1 MTLQHSLRIKKREG
15 QIVDFD
21 ESKIRDAVYKAF
33 LDSNIPNPDQ
43 KADHIKDLVL
53 TYIEAHDYFETPDIE
68 TIQNLIEYIL
78 LDEKYIETARHYILY
93 RDEKRKIREEKK
105 KILQKN
111 TLDDVD
117 KSFSLNQLRV
127 LAERYLLRDL
137 KTNQIIE
144 SPSEM
149 FRRVATLIGLSDL
162 LHDPCLF
169 ICDESGND
177 FPEHNPPP
185 YYDYFKTFDERFISV
200 HHYHRFVDLY
210 QELDEQGQMRK
221 SLKDILDNHFIP
233 LFDNIYEAKIQEY
246 YDLMVNCVFM
256 PNTPT
261 LMNAGTSNGGL
272 SACFVLDAPDE
283 VDSYIRDTVGDAAS
297 IFRAAGGVGIN
308 FSKFRPEGAS
318 ANGVPNA
325 ASGPC
330 SFIQMI
336 NTLTDVI
343 KAGGKRRGANMG
355 VLDLNHPDAEHFITM
370 KSTPGVLE
378 NFNVSVGIW
387 DDYWAALTSN
397 KTEFLLNHPSHDEKN
412 KIINP
417 QHLWDLIALSAWK
430 SAEPG
435 VLFFDNVNKVNHMK
449 NEIGLLNVVNPCGE
463 QFLDYNNSCTLGSI
477 NIAKFVDPDTGKFD
491 WQDFESVIR
500 LTTRFL
506 DNVLDMNKYPTEKI
520 ARTSKNLR
528 RIGLGVMGVAD
539 ALFMMNIPYNS
550 HNGFSFMGAVCD
562 SLTSIS
568 IDESVQIA
576 KDRGPYPFYNY
587 ENHAIDLKNI
597 RTASSLFYNFDTS
610 DVYQYGIRN
619 AWNTTVAPTGTISM
633 IAGCS
638 SGIEPE
644 FALGFEKKVTI
655 GSFVYSNKYLAEALK
670 KEGLY
675 SEELLKKI
683 ADNGGSIQSIEEIPE
698 HIKQTFVTSMDIHWA
713 DHVMAQAACQ
723 QYIDNSI
730 SKTINMSNDVLVDD
744 IKNAYLLAHELG
756 CKGLSVYRDGSR
768 AAQVLHTNSEKTGKQ
783 LKPSQYVLDYI
794 KEHIHNEYIIS
805 RLGVIYDSDMIVLD
819 NTNAAPPTTH
829 EEEKYVSWSK
839 IRMKCPICDSF
850 LMFKEGCQK
859 CIHCSWSA
867 CSSS

>member
-1 MTLQHSLRIKKREG
+1 MALLQQVKKREG
-15 QIVDFD
+15 HIVSFD
-21 ESKIRDAVYKAF
+21 NSKIQNAIYKAL
-33 LDSNIPNPDQ
+33 LDVN
-43 KADHIKDLVL
+43 
-53 TYIEAHDYFETPDIE
+53 TPDTLNLSGALTDIVISKITDSYIDIE
-68 TIQNLIEYIL
+68 KIQDIVEVTL
-78 LDEKYIETARHYILY
+78 LEEKLVEAARTYILY

-105 KILQKN
+105 KILQKD
-111 TLDDVD
+111 TLDEVD

-137 KTNQIIE
+137 KTNKIIE

-162 LHDPCLF
+162 LHDPTLF
-169 ICDESGND
+169 NKEGTSND
-177 FPEHNPPP
+177 FPLLYAPL
-185 YYDYFKTFDERFISV
+185 YTDYFKILDERHINE
-200 HHYHRFVDLY
+200 HHFDRFCHLY
-210 QELDEQGQMRK
+210 YELDTQGQMRK
-221 SLKDILDNHFIP
+221 TFQDIMDNHFVK
-233 LFDNIYEAKIQEY
+233 LFDSKYEQVIDQY
-246 YDLMVNCVFM
+246 YRLMVDCVFM

-272 SACFVLDAPDE
+272 SACFVLDARDS
-283 VDSYIRDTVGDAAS
+283 VDSYLRETVGDAGS

-308 FSKFRPEGAS
+308 FSKFRPEGSS

-325 ASGPC
+325 ASGPN

-355 VLDLNHPDAEHFITM
+355 VLDINHPDIEQFITM

-387 DDYWAALTSN
+387 GEYWGALTSGN
-397 KTEFLLNHPSHDEKN
+397 TEFLLKHETHPEKN
-412 KIINP
+412 KVINP

-435 VLFFDNVNKVNHMK
+435 VLFFDNVNNVNHMK

-477 NIAKFVDPDTGKFD
+477 NISKFVDPETGDFD
-491 WQDFESVIR
+491 SNSFEKIVR

-506 DNVLDMNKYPTEKI
+506 DNVLDMNKYPTSKI
-520 ARTSKNLR
+520 GETSKNLR
-528 RIGLGVMGVAD
+528 RIGLGIMGLAD
-539 ALFMMNIPYNS
+539 TLFMMNIPYNS
-550 HNGFSFMGAVCD
+550 KEGVEFMEYICQY
-562 SLTSIS
+562 LTSYS
-568 IDESVQIA
+568 IEESVQIA
-576 KDRGPYPFYNY
+576 KERGPYPFYNY
-587 ENHAIDLKNI
+587 KNHGIDINNI
-597 RTASSLFYNFDTS
+597 RTSSSLDIDPIQEEIFK
-610 DVYQYGIRN
+610 YGIRN

-675 SEELLKKI
+675 SDALLKKI

-698 HIKQTFVTSMDIHWA
+698 HIKSVFVTSMDIHWA

-723 QYIDNSI
+723 KYIDNSI

-794 KEHIHNEYIIS
+794 KENIHNQYIIE
-805 RLGVIYDSDMIVLD
+805 RLGVLFNTEDLVQTLD
-819 NTNAAPPTTH
+819 TQYIPTNEMGLH
-829 EEEKYVSWSK
+829 DGEKFVSESRAK
-839 IRMKCPICDSF
+839 DKCPLCGSNLI
-850 LMFKEGCQK
+850 FKEGCRA
-859 CIHCSWSA
+859 CSCGWSA
-867 CSSS
+867 CSSSRN

>member
-1 MTLQHSLRIKKREG
+1 MTLQISKQVKKREG
-15 QIVDFD
+15 QIVSFD
-21 ESKIRDAVYKAF
+21 NSKIQQAIYKAL
-33 LDSNIPNPDQ
+33 LDVNTPEALQLSGAIT
-43 KADHIKDLVL
+43 DLVL
-53 TYIEAHDYFETPDIE
+53 SKITSDSIDIE
-68 TIQNLIEYIL
+68 KIQDIVELTL
-78 LDEKYIETARHYILY
+78 LEEKHVEAARHYILY
-93 RDEKRKIREEKK
+93 RDEKRKVRDEKR
-105 KILQKN
+105 KILQKE

-117 KSFSLNQLRV
+117 KSFSINQLRV

-137 KTNQIIE
+137 QTNKIIE
-144 SPSEM
+144 SPAEM

-162 LHDPCLF
+162 LHDPSLF
-169 ICDESGND
+169 NKEESGND
-177 FPEHNPPP
+177 FPEHHAPT
-185 YYDYFKTFDERFISV
+185 YQDYFKILDERFINE
-200 HHYHRFVDLY
+200 HHYNRFVSLY
-210 QELDEQGQMRK
+210 QELDEKGQMKK
-221 SLKDILDNHFIP
+221 SLRDILDNHFVP
-233 LFDNIYEAKIQEY
+233 LFDDIYEAKITEY

-272 SACFVLDAPDE
+272 SACFVLDARDE

-308 FSKFRPEGAS
+308 FSKFRPEGS
-318 ANGVPNA
+318 IANGVPNA

-355 VLDLNHPDAEHFITM
+355 CLDLSHPDSEQFITM

-387 DDYWAALTSN
+387 GDYWGALTSN
-397 KTEFLLNHPSHDEKN
+397 KTEFLLSHPTHHEKD

-477 NIAKFVDPDTGKFD
+477 NVSKFIDPETKKFD
-491 WQDFESVIR
+491 WNGFSDTVE
-500 LTTRFL
+500 LATRFL
-506 DNVLDMNKYPTEKI
+506 DNVLDMNKYPTDKI
-520 ARTSKNLR
+520 AITSKNLR

-539 ALFMMNIPYNS
+539 TLFMMGVPYNS
-550 HNGFSFMGAVCD
+550 KEGFEFMSDICD
-562 SLTSIS
+562 ILTSTS
-568 IDESVQIA
+568 IFESVQIS
-576 KDRGPYPFYNY
+576 KERGPFPLYNHK
-587 ENHAIDLKNI
+587 NHGIDIKNN
-597 RTASSLFYNFDTS
+597 RTASSLTYVYENFKT
-610 DVYQYGIRN
+610 YKNGIRN

-633 IAGCS
+633 ITECS

-670 KEGLY
+670 KVGLY

-683 ADNGGSIQSIEEIPE
+683 AYNGGSIQSIEEIPE
-698 HIKQTFVTSMDIHWA
+698 SIKNVFVTAMDIHWA

-730 SKTINMSNDVLVDD
+730 SKTVNMANDVLVDD

-768 AAQVLHTNSEKTGKQ
+768 SSQVLHTNSEKTGKQ

-794 KEHIHNEYIIS
+794 KENIHNEYIIQ
-805 RLGVIYDSDMIVLD
+805 RLGVLFDSDMMVGEI
-819 NTNAAPPTTH
+819 TRAPPIPTTT
-829 EEEKYVSWSK
+829 EEEKYISWSK
-839 IRMKCPICDSF
+839 IRFKCPQCDSI
-850 LMFKEGCQK
+850 LVFKEGCQK
-859 CIHCSWSA
+859 CVHCSWAA

>member
-1 MTLQHSLRIKKREG
+1 MTLQTHQQVKKREG
-15 QIVDFD
+15 QIVSFD
-21 ESKIRDAVYKAF
+21 NFKIQNAIYKAL
-33 LDSNIPNPDQ
+33 LDVNTPEALHLSG
-43 KADHIKDLVL
+43 ALTDLVL
-53 TYIEAHDYFETPDIE
+53 SKINSDTIDIE
-68 TIQNLIEYIL
+68 KIQDIVEMTL
-78 LDEKYIETARHYILY
+78 LEEKHVEAARHYMLY

-105 KILQKN
+105 KILQKD

-117 KSFSLNQLRV
+117 KSFSINQLRV

-137 KTNQIIE
+137 KTNKIIE

-162 LHDPCLF
+162 LHDPSLF
-169 ICDESGND
+169 NKEGSGND
-177 FPEHNPPP
+177 FPELAAPT
-185 YYDYFKTFDERFISV
+185 YDEYFKTLDERFINP
-200 HHYHRFVDLY
+200 HHFNRFVALY
-210 QELDEQGQMRK
+210 QELDQQGQMRK
-221 SLKDILDNHFIP
+221 SLRTILDDLFVP
-233 LFDNIYEAKIQEY
+233 LFDSKYEKNIQEY
-246 YDLMVNCVFM
+246 YDLMISCTFM

-261 LMNAGTSNGGL
+261 LMNAGTANGGL
-272 SACFVLDAPDE
+272 SACFVLDAKDS

-308 FSKFRPEGAS
+308 FSKFRPEGS
-318 ANGVPNA
+318 EANGVPNA

-355 VLDLNHPDAEHFITM
+355 VLDISHPDAEHFITM

-378 NFNVSVGIW
+378 NFNVSVGVW
-387 DDYWAALTSN
+387 DEYWGALTSE
-397 KTEFLLNHPSHDEKN
+397 KMLVELSHPTHSEKN
-412 KIINP
+412 KMINP

-477 NIAKFVDPDTGKFD
+477 NVSKFVDPETKQFD
-491 WQDFESVIR
+491 WFMFQHTVR
-500 LTTRFL
+500 VTTRFL

-520 ARTSKNLR
+520 SRTSKNLR

-539 ALFMMNIPYNS
+539 ALYMMDIPYNS
-550 HNGFSFMGAVCD
+550 KDGFQFMSDICGSMTA
-562 SLTSIS
+562 SSIEKS
-568 IDESVQIA
+568 IEIA
-576 KDRGPYPFYNY
+576 KERGPFPFYNY
-587 ENHAIDLKNI
+587 QNHGIDINNI
-597 RTASSLFYNFDTS
+597 RTSSSLHIRQIQDEIHRF
-610 DVYQYGIRN
+610 GIRN

-644 FALGFEKKVTI
+644 FALAYEKKVTI
-655 GSFVYSNKYLAEALK
+655 GSFVFTNKYLAEALK
-670 KEGLY
+670 REGLY
-675 SEELLKKI
+675 SDELLKKI
-683 ADNGGSIQSIEEIPE
+683 ADNGGSIQSIEEIPDY
-698 HIKQTFVTSMDIHWA
+698 IKNVFVTAMDIHWA

-730 SKTINMSNDVLVDD
+730 SKTVNMANDVLVDD

-768 AAQVLHTNSEKTGKQ
+768 HTQVLHTNSEKTGKQ

-794 KEHIHNEYIIS
+794 KSHINNQYIIE
-805 RLGVIYDSDMIVLD
+805 RLGVLFDSDKMVGEITHAPHLPETTKQEDKYISPVS
-819 NTNAAPPTTH
+819 NIQTN
-829 EEEKYVSWSK
+829 
-839 IRMKCPICDSF
+839 CPLCHSAII
-850 LMFKEGCQK
+850 FKEGCVK
-859 CIHCSWSA
+859 CVFCSWAA